1 MEPEIRSFL
10 IRIVKS
16 LSMGLLWMFIN
27 LLFGVKWG
35 LLFLDGKVSIWNYVY
50 YGWLV
55 ISFIGLIWYIKK
67 VWKDAP
73 DFDLEDVYRP
83 EEKE

>member
-10 IRIVKS
+10 IRIMKS

-27 LLFGVKWG
+27 LLFGVKMG
-35 LLFLDGKVSIWNYVY
+35 FLFLDGKVSVWNYVY
-50 YGWLV
+50 YVGLV
-55 ISFIGLIWYIKK
+55 ISFVALIWYIKIT
-67 VWKDAP
+67 WKDAP

-83 EEKE
+83 EDND

>member
-16 LSMGLLWMFIN
+16 LSMGIFWMLVN
-27 LLFGVKWG
+27 LFFGVKMG
-35 LLFLDGKVSIWNYVY
+35 LLFFDGQVSIWHYVY

-55 ISFIGLIWYIKK
+55 ISFIGLVWYIRKT
-67 VWKDAP
+67 WKDAP
-73 DFDLEDVYRP
+73 NFDLEDVYRP
-83 EEKE
+83 KE